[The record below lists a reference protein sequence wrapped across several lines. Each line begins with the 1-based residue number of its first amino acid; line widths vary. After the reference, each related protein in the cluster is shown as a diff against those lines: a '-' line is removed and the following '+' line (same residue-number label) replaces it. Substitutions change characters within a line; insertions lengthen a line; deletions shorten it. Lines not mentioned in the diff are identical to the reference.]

1 MKNSFFEKFV
11 SVEIHD
17 ETFTDEMHLSR
28 TRVRY
33 VVEYQL
39 EYPMKQDRPSGDSDG
54 QLGVK

>member
-1 MKNSFFEKFV
+1 MKNSFLKSLYLLEM
-11 SVEIHD
+11 HD

-39 EYPMKQDRPSGDSDG
+39 EYR
-54 QLGVK
+54 